1 MTAESCSCRGCGP
14 LSPSASACLP
24 STQCTILIPYYATVT
39 SAGKVASGLER
50 FVVVEPAAFLC
61 SGLQEIDTMES
72 GQKAG
77 RKWVESRQKAE
88 KKQVKSGLEA
98 G

>member
-1 MTAESCSCRGCGP
+1 M
-14 LSPSASACLP
+14 
-24 STQCTILIPYYATVT
+24 QCMFCVFSMEEIYQNPYHIQGRLTLVTFSNIVTVT

-61 SGLQEIDTMES
+61 SGLQEIDTTES

-77 RKWVESRQKAE
+77 RKWVESGQKAE